1 MEERVL
7 QLEQRV
13 NELATLVNHVYA
25 TQQTLSSVS
34 KRCLLGV
41 VCYPTLGRCNQ
52 AQDAPVLVPDQ
63 NLVVLGLDRTPVL
76 RQGFYEC

>member
-1 MEERVL
+1 MEDRVF

-41 VCYPTLGRCNQ
+41 VC
-52 AQDAPVLVPDQ
+52 
-63 NLVVLGLDRTPVL
+63 
-76 RQGFYEC
+76 